1 MKLVKPIDL
10 FMNVTK
16 VTSKHQRLLG
26 LDVGNKYIGLAVSDT
41 FKRIASPLSV
51 LVRKKTNIELIAS
64 DFQRL
69 VSELSLAG
77 LIVGYP
83 FRKHSKLNLENCQ
96 LHVEYFVKELGETG
110 KLNGLFYTYWDEHY
124 TSKCVE
130 SLIHPLDLHP
140 VEAKTIID
148 KFAAVGILQGYL
160 DAMQRNQ
167 NSSSGKECG

>member
-10 FMNVTK
+10 FNNVMK
-16 VTSKHQRLLG
+16 ATSKQQRLLG
-26 LDVGNKYIGLAVSDT
+26 LDVGNKYIGLSVSDT
-41 FKRIASPLSV
+41 NKRIASPLSV
-51 LVRKKTNIELIAS
+51 LVRKKSNIELIAG

-83 FRKHSKLNLENCQ
+83 FRKQSKLSLE

-110 KLNGLFYTYWDEHY
+110 KLDGLCYTYWDEHY

-130 SLIHPLDLHP
+130 SLLHPLDLHP
-140 VEAKTIID
+140 VEAKTMMD

-160 DAMQRNQ
+160 DSMQRNQ
-167 NSSSGKECG
+167 RSKTGKEGDSC